1 MSSSSPQGSHRSRSL
16 QRRFIT
22 LFAITAGV
30 LVSASIILSMMFAR
44 TFRSD
49 ISSRNLNLAQA
60 IGHQVETTFDLLSIE
75 MWHMSRSIA
84 TMDERD
90 PSVLESMQTT
100 LEYLP
105 LLTNLHLLDLD
116 GHIIR
121 TVPDNPDLIDLDMS
135 RQPFF
140 DLNQETGSIVFSDSF
155 ISLETGAP
163 MITMTAR
170 TNRNIVAAFVD
181 LDSLS
186 DVVSTGN
193 DPEQG
198 FIALTDRKGI
208 VIAHSDP
215 SQPRMTINISNL
227 SSVRAALLGESG
239 SFEEKINTIKGL
251 TSYFPIMEGTWA
263 VIVFQPYTGAF
274 GLVDR
279 MQSLTIFALLGA
291 LAISMLLSLAVIRRL
306 LSPIKEM
313 IAQTR
318 RVSEGEYNVSI
329 QPRYR
334 EFEELAGSFD
344 TMARAIESRET
355 ELKANEE
362 QYRSL
367 FRDNPLPV
375 FIFEQGTM
383 NILDVNEAAI
393 EDYGHSYEEFMGMTV
408 LEIRPAEE
416 IDAAR
421 DRINLVTSGRAKI
434 GVWRHRRKNGEAFY
448 VDITSHGLEYRGK
461 NATMAICKNVTSQ
474 VEAEEALRDNQERLR
489 ATLESIGDAI
499 VIIDRDMTITWSNRQ
514 AVKVFGLKEGDKC
527 HEAFHG
533 TNTVCDECSMERT
546 FEDERV
552 LQLEEQLLVAGG
564 DQRTFLVA
572 TAPMYDPWGNVVRVV
587 KSFKDIHNLKESE
600 RMAHKSLAEKEALLK
615 EVHHRVKN
623 NLQVVSGLLDMQAG
637 LTPDLWTR
645 KVLQDSQNRIQ
656 SMALIHEKL
665 YQMEDLQQVDFGD
678 YMHALVNHIGSAYG
692 TEEKEI
698 KVNVKCEEIK
708 FNADTALPVGLIV
721 TELVSNSF
729 KHAFEDR
736 ASGTLDLSLFR
747 NGGTEYT
754 LICHDDGIGMPDDSK
769 IESSP
774 SLGVNLVRSYVAG
787 LGGKIEMEEVAGT
800 RYVITFSE
808 YEECRIEDL

>member
-1 MSSSSPQGSHRSRSL
+1 
-16 QRRFIT
+16 

-30 LVSASIILSMMFAR
+30 LVSASIILSVMFAR
-44 TFRSD
+44 TFRTD
-49 ISSRNLNLAQA
+49 ISDRNLNLAQA
-60 IGHQVETTFDLLSIE
+60 IGHQIETTFDLLSIE

-84 TMDERD
+84 AMDERD
-90 PSVLESMQTT
+90 PSVLESMQRT

-121 TVPDNPDLIDLDMS
+121 TVPDNPDLLGLDMS

-140 DLNQETGSIVFSDSF
+140 DPNQEVGGIVFSDSF

-163 MITMTAR
+163 MVTMTAR
-170 TNRNIVAAFVD
+170 TNRSVVAAFVD

-186 DVVSTGN
+186 DVVSTHY
-193 DPEQG
+193 DPDQG

-215 SQPRMTINISNL
+215 TQPRMTINISNL
-227 SSVRAALLGESG
+227 SSVRAALLGEKG
-239 SFEEKINTIKGL
+239 SFEEKLNTVKGL
-251 TSYFPIMEGTWA
+251 SSFFPIMEGTWA

-279 MQSLTIFALLGA
+279 LQSLTIFTLLGA
-291 LAISMLLSLAVIRRL
+291 LAASMLLSLAVIRRL
-306 LSPIKEM
+306 LSPIKDM

-344 TMARAIESRET
+344 TMAEAIENRET

-362 QYRSL
+362 RYRTL

-375 FIFEQGTM
+375 FIFETDTM
-383 NILDVNEAAI
+383 NILDVNEAAM
-393 EDYGHSYEEFMGMTV
+393 EDYGYSYEEFIKMTV
-408 LEIRPAEE
+408 LEIRPPEDIE
-416 IDAAR
+416 AATS
-421 DRINLVTSGRAKI
+421 RIRTVTSGRDKI
-434 GVWRHRRKNGEAFY
+434 GIWRHRSKDGEIFY
-448 VDITSHGLEYRGK
+448 VDITSHVLEYMGRK
-461 NATMAICKNVTSQ
+461 ATMAICKNVTSQ

-499 VIIDRDMTITWSNRQ
+499 AIIDREMTITWSNRQ

-533 TNTVCDECSMERT
+533 TNTGCDGCSMLQT
-546 FEDERV
+546 FEEGRV
-552 LQLEEQLLVAGG
+552 QQLEEQLLVAEGG
-564 DQRTFLVA
+564 QRTFLVA
-572 TAPMYDPWGNVVRVV
+572 TAPMYDPWGNVTRVV

-600 RMAHKSLAEKEALLK
+600 RLAHKSLAEKEALLK

-623 NLQVVSGLLDMQAG
+623 NLQAVSGLLDLQAEFS
-637 LTPDLWTR
+637 PDLWTR
-645 KVLQDSQNRIQ
+645 KILKDSQNRIL

-665 YQMEDLQQVDFGD
+665 YRMEDLQKVDFGN
-678 YMHALVNHIGSAYG
+678 YMEILVNHIQSAYG
-692 TEEKEI
+692 LEEKEI
-698 KVNVKCEEIK
+698 EVNVKCEEIS

-729 KHAFEDR
+729 KHAFENR
-736 ASGTLDLSLFR
+736 ASGTLDLSLVR
-747 NGGTEYT
+747 NGAEKFT
-754 LICHDDGIGMPDDSK
+754 LICHDDGIGIPNDSI
-769 IESSP
+769 IENSQ
-774 SLGVNLVRSYVAG
+774 SLGINLVRSYVAG
-787 LGGKIEMEEVAGT
+787 LGGEIEMEEVAGT

-808 YEECRIEDL
+808 YEECRVEDL